1 MCYKEAYYYL
11 TVVSRNL
18 ILAGSGKKEGLHLGL
33 QSVILTQGKIKQYTE
48 YSRKHALFDV
58 SLEFPYKEY
67 LKHF

>member
-33 QSVILTQGKIKQYTE
+33 QSVILTQGKIK
-48 YSRKHALFDV
+48 KIH
-58 SLEFPYKEY
+58 
-67 LKHF
+67 

>member
-33 QSVILTQGKIKQYTE
+33 QSVILTQGKIKKNTLNTTE
-48 YSRKHALFDV
+48 NMHCSMFHLN
-58 SLEFPYKEY
+58 SLTRNI
-67 LKHF
+67 